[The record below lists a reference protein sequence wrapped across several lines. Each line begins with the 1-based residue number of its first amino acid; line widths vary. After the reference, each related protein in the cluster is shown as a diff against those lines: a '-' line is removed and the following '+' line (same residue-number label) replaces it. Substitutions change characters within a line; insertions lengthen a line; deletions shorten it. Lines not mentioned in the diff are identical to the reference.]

1 MKTSSM
7 IAAAA
12 LVLAAAGGAPSAHA
26 DTADADCQV
35 RKKGDLAKD
44 ASGPCTF
51 SQRQGYI
58 DITLKNGGT
67 YNLSPGERA
76 NHFKDQNGHGVERT
90 AAGGDSHTY
99 KWDNMQIVVTFG
111 GAPAAAGGGGG
122 DRIAVDDM
130 PKYCAGEASA
140 KFGQSPRDIT
150 TQKAAKDHG
159 MYSVWGQYPAE
170 PSPQVFICT
179 FSAEGRFVGV
189 DKHQP

>member
-1 MKTSSM
+1 MKKFSLGALGF
-7 IAAAA
+7 AAVA
-12 LVLAAAGGAPSAHA
+12 LASWAPGALA
-26 DTADADCQV
+26 DTTEANCQV

-67 YNLSPGERA
+67 YNLSPGDRP

-99 KWDNMQIVVTFG
+99 KWEHMQIVVTFG
-111 GAPAAAGGGGG
+111 AAPAAGGGG
-122 DRIAVDDM
+122 DKIAVDDM

-150 TQKAAKDHG
+150 TQKAAKDKG
-159 MYSVWGQYPAE
+159 MYSVWGQYPAQ

-189 DKHQP
+189 DKYQP

>member
-1 MKTSSM
+1 MKRWIPT
-7 IAAAA
+7 A
-12 LVLAAAGGAPSAHA
+12 LAAVALATMIGIPSARA
-26 DTADADCQV
+26 DTTNADCQV
-35 RKKGDLAKD
+35 RIRGDLKKGR
-44 ASGPCTF
+44 SGACSF
-51 SQRQGYI
+51 SQRQGYV
-58 DITLKNGGT
+58 DITLKNGDSFS
-67 YNLSPGERA
+67 LSPAEKP

-99 KWDNMQIVVTFG
+99 KWDHMQIIVTFG
-111 GAPAAAGGGGG
+111 GAPAAAAGGG

-150 TQKAAKDHG
+150 TQKATKDKG
-159 MYSVWGQYPAE
+159 MYSVWGQYPAQ

-189 DKHQP
+189 DKYQP